1 MLSKLGV
8 LVVISVALTGCARV
22 SESKFNPLNWFD
34 RAPEA
39 ASDAPVQRKPLVP
52 SQAEVTIVDARVL
65 IETLSSASLEPSS
78 SGAILRA
85 TGIAASQGYFN
96 AELVLVDITNG
107 VLTYDFR
114 VERPAGY
121 EAIGSAASRQFTVA
135 TVIDAASLR
144 GVRGV
149 VVRGANGSK
158 RLSR

>member
-1 MLSKLGV
+1 MLRKLGV

-22 SESKFNPLNWFD
+22 SESKLNPLNWFD

-39 ASDAPVQRKPLVP
+39 TSGETVQRKPLVP
-52 SQAEVTIVDARVL
+52 AQAEVTIIDARVL
-65 IETLSSASLEPSS
+65 IETLTSAYLEPSS
-78 SGAILRA
+78 DGAIQRA

-96 AELVLVDITNG
+96 AELVLVDIASG

-114 VERPAGY
+114 VERPTGY
-121 EAIGSAASRQFTVA
+121 EAIGSAASRQITVA
-135 TVIDAASLR
+135 TAIDAASLR

>member
-1 MLSKLGV
+1 MLRNL
-8 LVVISVALTGCARV
+8 ALIVGIIAALSGCARV

-34 RAPEA
+34 RAPEVTA
-39 ASDAPVQRKPLVP
+39 EGAILRKPLVP
-52 SQAEVTIVDARVL
+52 AQAEVTLVDARVL
-65 IETLSSASLEPSS
+65 VETLSSASLEPSAN
-78 SGAILRA
+78 GAILRA

-96 AELVLVDITNG
+96 AELVLVDITSG

-114 VERPAGY
+114 VERPTGY
-121 EAIGSAASRQFTVA
+121 EAVGSASSRQITVA

>member
-1 MLSKLGV
+1 M
-8 LVVISVALTGCARV
+8 
-22 SESKFNPLNWFD
+22 
-34 RAPEA
+34 
-39 ASDAPVQRKPLVP
+39 
-52 SQAEVTIVDARVL
+52 L

-78 SGAILRA
+78 DGAILRS

-96 AELVLVDITNG
+96 AELVLVDINSG

-114 VERPAGY
+114 VERPTDY
-121 EAIGSAASRQFTVA
+121 EAIGSAASRQITLA
-135 TVIDAASLR
+135 TAIDAASLR